1 MPPLE
6 AQLMKN
12 EIVVANTDRYI
23 ALMLDNYRQAE
34 RQIIDEMNRIYA
46 KHLSGVDPEGIY
58 NTMIQYNRL
67 GDLLSRV
74 HDQYRTYAGRAGQQ
88 IPEIAESAFRETYYR
103 QQFLFDWY
111 RPQGINLVFTRL
123 DDRFTK
129 LIVTGNFNQF
139 GNIEQSIITKYG
151 DLSTYTPPYGTLSD
165 VISRTDTNQL
175 VALNQQITQGFIM
188 GKTIDEM
195 VADIQSVMQNS
206 EYFAER
212 IARTEATRCMNTADY
227 LAAVDAQQQGIE
239 LGRIWQATLDRRTRD
254 AHAELDG
261 KRVGM
266 DEPFE
271 MSDGDSGM
279 FPGDFSDPGNVIN
292 CRCTV
297 VYEVDGE
304 RPQLR
309 RTEDGVGMW
318 QSYEQW
324 AAENGITAA

>member
-1 MPPLE
+1 MPPVD

-12 EIVVANTDRYI
+12 EIVVAKTDRYI
-23 ALMLDNYRQAE
+23 ALMLENYRKAE
-34 RQIIDEMNRIYA
+34 ADIIAEMERIYA
-46 KHLSGVDPEGIY
+46 RHLSGVDPEGIY

-67 GDLLSRV
+67 GGLLDNV
-74 HDQYRTYAGRAGQQ
+74 HAQYRKYADIAGKQ
-88 IPEIAESAFRETYYR
+88 IPDIAEQAFRETYYR
-103 QQFLFDWY
+103 QAFLFDWY
-111 RPQGINLVFTRL
+111 KPDGINFVFTRL

-129 LIVTGNFNQF
+129 LIVTGNFQQF
-139 GNIEQSIITKYG
+139 GNIEQSIIAKYG

-165 VISRTDTNQL
+165 VIARTDTNQL
-175 VALNQQITQGFIM
+175 IALNQEITQGFII
-188 GKTIDEM
+188 GKKLDDM
-195 VADIQSVMQNS
+195 VEGIQSVMHNS

-227 LAAVDAQQQGIE
+227 LAAVDAEQQGVE

-254 AHAELDG
+254 SHAELDG
-261 KRVGM
+261 QRVGM
-266 DEPFE
+266 EEEFE
-271 MSDGDSGM
+271 VDGDTAM
-279 FPGDFSDPGNVIN
+279 FPGDFGDAGNNIN

-304 RPQLR
+304 RPQIR

-318 QSYEQW
+318 QTYDEW